1 MWLNLNP
8 QKQGPSFPFTLV
20 SRNKAAASSQ
30 TQSVADESSL
40 SPPNGRKIGPNSSRS
55 RPRMSSRPGTNTA
68 IYRKAKAS
76 DSAKHIQSTL
86 LKLPNTRTLTP
97 AWHNVTT
104 ISKHLT
110 TLVSGLK
117 SRKPG
122 PRWWELNPESLTAQ
136 RGQLTDTGL

>member
-20 SRNKAAASSQ
+20 SGNKATASSQ

-40 SPPNGRKIGPNSSRS
+40 SPPNGRKIGPNRSRS

-76 DSAKHIQSTL
+76 DSAKHIQSTSSSDS
-86 LKLPNTRTLTP
+86 
-97 AWHNVTT
+97 TT
-104 ISKHLT
+104 NENSSGQSKKKTVIFILM
-110 TLVSGLK
+110 LSYVFK
-117 SRKPG
+117 
-122 PRWWELNPESLTAQ
+122 ELITYEYYN
-136 RGQLTDTGL
+136 